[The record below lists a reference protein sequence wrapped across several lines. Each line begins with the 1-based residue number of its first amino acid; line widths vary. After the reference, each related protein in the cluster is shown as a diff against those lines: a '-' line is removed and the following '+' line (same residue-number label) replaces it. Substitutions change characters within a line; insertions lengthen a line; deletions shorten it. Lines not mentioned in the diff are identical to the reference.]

1 MSRKKIFAKVTTRES
16 SNPDDYCRVWITR
29 DLATELDIAPK
40 EDWLYL
46 SKDWMGILSTQALV
60 EGVLEGS
67 GSLNVLASADRMV
80 DAHFKDNDNV
90 KVWKLTE
97 WE

>member
-1 MSRKKIFAKVTTRES
+1 MSRKKIFAKVSTRES
-16 SNPDDYCRVWITR
+16 SNPDDFCRVWISK
-29 DLATELDIAPK
+29 DLANELDIAPQK
-40 EDWLYL
+40 DWLYL

-67 GSLNVLASADRMV
+67 GSLSVLASEDRMI
-80 DAHFKDNDNV
+80 DAHFKENDNV